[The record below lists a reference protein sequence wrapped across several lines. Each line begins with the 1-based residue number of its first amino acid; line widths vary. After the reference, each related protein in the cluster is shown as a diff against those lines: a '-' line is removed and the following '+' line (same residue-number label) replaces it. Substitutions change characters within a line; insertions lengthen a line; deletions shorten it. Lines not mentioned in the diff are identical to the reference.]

1 MVTVE
6 ELDDDLE
13 NEVTDE
19 CSKYGTVEK
28 VVIYQEHQED
38 QQIII
43 KLFGLFSNS
52 DGMSALCFALVV
64 CIIDSLV

>member
-43 KLFGLFSNS
+43 KLFALFSNS
-52 DGMSALCFALVV
+52 DGMSTLFLCFGCLH
-64 CIIDSLV
+64 D